1 MIDYQLW
8 LQGQAAGTESPTPM
22 LEAHWETVHHNT
34 SILYFKQAVL
44 CLQVQPC
51 AHFSALISPEAC
63 PED

>member
-1 MIDYQLW
+1 
-8 LQGQAAGTESPTPM
+8 M